1 MDYQLLKAGD
11 EKLNLAITLTMAE
24 VKILH
29 NACVDLLRETPEM
42 ISYQAVMEELNE
54 IINYQQY
61 KLNPHE

>member
-1 MDYQLLKAGD
+1 MEYQLLKAGD
-11 EKLNLAITLTMAE
+11 EKLNLAVTLTMAE

-29 NACVDLLRETPEM
+29 NACVDLLRDSPEM
-42 ISYQAVMEELNE
+42 ISYQAVMEELQE

>member
-42 ISYQAVMEELNE
+42 ISYQAVMEELQE
-54 IINYQQY
+54 IIDYQQY

>member
-1 MDYQLLKAGD
+1 MDYQLLKEGD
-11 EKLNLAITLTMAE
+11 EKLNLAVTLTMAE

-42 ISYQAVMEELNE
+42 ISYKAVMEELQE
-54 IINYQQY
+54 IIDYQQY